1 MDFATAVNL
10 LLQHEG
16 GLVDDPNDPGGLTNW
31 GWALHENPDL
41 TADQIRTMT
50 RDQAI
55 ARYKTRFWDRVQGD
69 TLAPA
74 IAFQLFDFAVNA
86 GVGTAIRKAQ
96 EIAGVADDGNW
107 GPVTAAAVAR
117 LDPTQFVARFAAAK
131 IRFYTKLSN
140 WTDSGKGW
148 MLRIADDIEKG
159 LQ

>member
-69 TLAPA
+69 TLPAA

-107 GPVTAAAVAR
+107 GPITAAAVGR

-140 WTDSGKGW
+140 WADSGKGW